1 MLVLYRILLISVLAV
16 QHAPLT
22 VAPKS
27 DDIRVKH
34 MFSRLFSWWSVT
46 SVDANKP
53 GDTLKRMAPSI
64 PLSELIKRT
73 RIVVIDDKK
82 TEFPFDPLLQEGYA
96 ITHWK
101 DVVDLAKLES
111 GFFDIIVLDI
121 NGIGRKLDNDGEGIS
136 VLRHLKERNP
146 SQVIVAYSGQSHDP
160 ERIQFFRLAD
170 QFVPKPTNMLTWK
183 EILDNLIQEK
193 ISVEYYWN
201 VASKMLREAGA
212 TDQQILN
219 LERALVKAGKSGEPA
234 ETSAIIVATLG
245 TLGKVANLAT
255 IMAKIISLLYG
266 VS

>member
-1 MLVLYRILLISVLAV
+1 
-16 QHAPLT
+16 
-22 VAPKS
+22 
-27 DDIRVKH
+27 
-34 MFSRLFSWWSVT
+34 MFSRIRSFFSRPSSSVE
-46 SVDANKP
+46 KP
-53 GDTLKRMAPSI
+53 GDALKRMAPSI

-82 TEFPFDPLLQEGYA
+82 TEFPFEPLLQEGYA

-101 DVVDLAKLES
+101 DVLDLAKLES

-121 NGIGRKLDNDGEGIS
+121 NGVGRKLDSEGEGTS

-160 ERIQFFRLAD
+160 ERIQFFLLAD

-201 VASKMLREAGA
+201 VASKILRDAGA
-212 TDQQILN
+212 SDQQMLS
-219 LERALVKAGKSGEPA
+219 LEQALVKAGKSGEPA
-234 ETSAIIVATLG
+234 ETSAVIVATLG
-245 TLGKVANLAT
+245 TLGNVANLAT